1 MLNCRWTRRRNRLN
15 DEEILDILKK
25 INIELGRPVTD
36 ELFGQIISLVI
47 KNPLDEDRGKCQDQ
61 ILEIINQII
70 GGSQ

>member
-1 MLNCRWTRRRNRLN
+1 MN